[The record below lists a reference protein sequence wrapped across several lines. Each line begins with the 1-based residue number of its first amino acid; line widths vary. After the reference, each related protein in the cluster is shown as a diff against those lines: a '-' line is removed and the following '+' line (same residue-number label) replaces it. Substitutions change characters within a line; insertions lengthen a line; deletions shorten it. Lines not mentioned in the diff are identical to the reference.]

1 VIVRGQYFYQ
11 WSDPVY
17 IYSADGGEKRQG
29 SQGAHGPGG
38 HEAAQQHVP
47 WKQGEFLGEPGL
59 QVHCLYV
66 DAGASDP
73 RKALKRHSLSRCECS
88 VYISL

>member
-1 VIVRGQYFYQ
+1 MQLAITVRGKYSYQ
-11 WSDPVY
+11 WSDLVHFH
-17 IYSADGGEKRQG
+17 SADGGEKRQG

-47 WKQGEFLGEPGL
+47 GQQGEFLGEPGI

-66 DAGASDP
+66 DAGTSDP
-73 RKALKRHSLSRCECS
+73 RKAMKQHGKPNL
-88 VYISL
+88 V

>member
-1 VIVRGQYFYQ
+1 MQFAIIVRGKYSYQ
-11 WSDPVY
+11 WSDLVY

-47 WKQGEFLGEPGL
+47 
-59 QVHCLYV
+59 
-66 DAGASDP
+66 
-73 RKALKRHSLSRCECS
+73 
-88 VYISL
+88 